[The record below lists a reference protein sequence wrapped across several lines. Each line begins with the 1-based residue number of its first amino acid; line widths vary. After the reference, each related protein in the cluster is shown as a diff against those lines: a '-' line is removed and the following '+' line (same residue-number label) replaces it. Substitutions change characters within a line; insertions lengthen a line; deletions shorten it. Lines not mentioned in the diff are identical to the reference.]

1 MIDIENA
8 TFTNVYE
15 ALNSNGYEGI
25 KMYSSLAN
33 EPAKFPCVYMTMMD
47 SYTTSQDSSRT
58 ERLIDIT
65 FDISVFS
72 ASTMGKKAEAKAI
85 MAVIDDAM
93 RLDGFK
99 RTYSQPLDVSDKN
112 NTSLCQLLN
121 RYEAQVDDRGFIHS
135 RR

>member
-8 TFTNVYE
+8 TFTNIYNELVT
-15 ALNSNGYEGI
+15 NGYKGI
-25 KMYSSLAN
+25 KMYSSFEN

-47 SYTTSQDSSRT
+47 SSVLSQDSSRK
-58 ERLIDIT
+58 ECLIDIT

-72 ASTMGKKAEAKAI
+72 AKTSGKKAEAKAI
-85 MAVIDDAM
+85 MAIIDDAM
-93 RLDGFK
+93 RIDGFK
-99 RTYSQPLDVSDKN
+99 RTFSQPLDVSDKN

>member
-8 TFTNVYE
+8 TFTNIYDTLVAY
-15 ALNSNGYEGI
+15 GYRGI
-25 KMYSSLAN
+25 KMYSSYEN
-33 EPAKFPCVYMTMMD
+33 EPAKFPCVYMVMMD
-47 SYTTSQDSSRT
+47 SSVLSQDSSRA

-72 ASTMGKKAEAKAI
+72 AKTTGKKSEAKKI

-99 RTYSQPLDVSDKN
+99 RTFSQPLDVSDKN

-121 RYEAQVDDRGFIHS
+121 RYEAQVDDGGFIHS

>member
-8 TFTNVYE
+8 TFTNVYT
-15 ALNSNGYEGI
+15 ALQASGYPDI
-25 KMYSSLAN
+25 VMYSSLEN
-33 EPAKFPCVYMTMMD
+33 EPASFPCVYMTMTS
-47 SYTTSQDSSRT
+47 SYVLSQDSSRS
-58 ERLIDIT
+58 ERLIDVS

-72 ASTMGKKAEAKAI
+72 AKNQGKKAETKEI
-85 MAVIDDAM
+85 MSIIDDTM

-99 RTYSQPLDVSDKN
+99 RTFSQPLDVSDNN

>member
-8 TFTNVYE
+8 TFTNVYK
-15 ALNSNGYEGI
+15 ALVAEGYTDI
-25 KMYSSLAN
+25 KMYSSMEN

-47 SYTTSQDSSRT
+47 SYTYSKDSSRSD
-58 ERLIDIT
+58 RLIDVL

-72 ASTMGKKAEAKAI
+72 AKTSGKKAEAKAI
-85 MAVIDDAM
+85 MAIIDDTM
-93 RLDGFK
+93 RLDGFI
-99 RTYSQPLDVSDKN
+99 RTFSQPLDVSDKN

-121 RYEAQVDDRGFIHS
+121 RYEAQVDNRGFIYS

>member
-1 MIDIENA
+1 MIDIENEI
-8 TFTNVYE
+8 FTEVYM
-15 ALNSNGYEGI
+15 ALNEAGYIDI
-25 KMYSSLAN
+25 KMYSTFEN
-33 EPAKFPCVYMTMMD
+33 EPASFPCVYMTMMD
-47 SYTTSQDSSRT
+47 STVLSQDSSRS
-58 ERLIDIT
+58 ERLIDIV

-72 ASTMGKKAEAKAI
+72 AKRSGKKAEAKAI
-85 MAVIDDAM
+85 MEVVNDTM
-93 RLDGFK
+93 RLNGFK

>member
-8 TFTNVYE
+8 TFTNVYN
-15 ALNSNGYEGI
+15 ALNSGGYAGI
-25 KMYSSLAN
+25 KMYSTFEN
-33 EPAKFPCVYMTMMD
+33 EPASFPCVYMTIMD
-47 SYTTSQDSSRT
+47 STVLSQDSSRT
-58 ERLIDIT
+58 ERLIDVT

-72 ASTMGKKAEAKAI
+72 AKSVGKKSEAKAI